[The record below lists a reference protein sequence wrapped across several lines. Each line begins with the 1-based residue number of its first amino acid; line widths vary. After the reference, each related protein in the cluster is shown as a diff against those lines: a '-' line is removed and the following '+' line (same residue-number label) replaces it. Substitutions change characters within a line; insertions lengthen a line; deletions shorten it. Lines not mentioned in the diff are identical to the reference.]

1 MLDIVI
7 IFSILIKE
15 KTDHYYRNYFFLH
28 TSFQLKRIPHFNIR
42 QQKVS
47 VLEVKYSMEAPLYIK
62 GKARKEPTFREAVL
76 VHAVARLVL
85 HPFFNKS

>member
-28 TSFQLKRIPHFNIR
+28 ISFQLKRIPHFNIR
-42 QQKVS
+42 QQRGS
-47 VLEVKYSMEAPLYIK
+47 VLEVKYSTVQEQLL
-62 GKARKEPTFREAVL
+62 L
-76 VHAVARLVL
+76 VGLCYTEDVGCGRGVWSFDGALL
-85 HPFFNKS
+85 LF